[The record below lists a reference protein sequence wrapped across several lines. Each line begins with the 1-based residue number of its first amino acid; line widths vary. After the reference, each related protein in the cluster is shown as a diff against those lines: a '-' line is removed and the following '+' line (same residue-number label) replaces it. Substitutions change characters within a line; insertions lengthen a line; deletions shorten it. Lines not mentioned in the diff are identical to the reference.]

1 MNYRT
6 HYGSDA
12 LITRRL
18 DYSKRLL
25 SVNQFNKS
33 AAGVLTK
40 TRRTPITRFF
50 LKSLHW
56 LPAHQT
62 SSHKCLWFMSQEGP
76 ADHLA
81 LLFQLFHK
89 AELTHLVVL
98 LPAITPRAVGT
109 VCRRNREELETSILF
124 NANQKPFYSVWLS
137 FHVFIILW
145 LILILMHFALL

>member
-50 LKSLHW
+50 KVFTLVACTPNFITQMPVVYEPGGPRRSSGSSL
-56 LPAHQT
+56 LAVPQSRTNTSGGSA
-62 SSHKCLWFMSQEGP
+62 SSHCAPSCWNS
-76 ADHLA
+76 
-81 LLFQLFHK
+81 
-89 AELTHLVVL
+89 
-98 LPAITPRAVGT
+98 LPEDPRGAG
-109 VCRRNREELETSILF
+109 NIH
-124 NANQKPFYSVWLS
+124 PF
-137 FHVFIILW
+137 
-145 LILILMHFALL
+145 

>member
-1 MNYRT
+1 MSQKNCVIGSKAKREKLMNYRT

-50 LKSLHW
+50 
-56 LPAHQT
+56 
-62 SSHKCLWFMSQEGP
+62 
-76 ADHLA
+76 
-81 LLFQLFHK
+81 
-89 AELTHLVVL
+89 
-98 LPAITPRAVGT
+98 
-109 VCRRNREELETSILF
+109 
-124 NANQKPFYSVWLS
+124 
-137 FHVFIILW
+137 
-145 LILILMHFALL
+145 